1 MHGTGDLTHWK
12 PIEARQNKFFEQYE
26 GYLSSHDHERA
37 DDAKLAALAA
47 RIREA

>member
-1 MHGTGDLTHWK
+1 MAAYRVASDSVF
-12 PIEARQNKFFEQYE
+12 AQYE

-37 DDAKLAALAA
+37 DDEKLAALAA

>member
-1 MHGTGDLTHWK
+1 MSRGR
-12 PIEARQNKFFEQYE
+12 PNFFEQYE